1 MVFDKILDILFP
13 PKCIICGKVLD
24 KNADLLLCDACE
36 TGYKFKIICCSKCSG
51 VMTETKRPVCYTCRA
66 SKRYFDGAVSA
77 SRYTGML
84 RKAIHRFKF
93 RGKAHMTKTL
103 AGLIEYAF
111 IKSGAKAEAF
121 DFVASVPPDMKR
133 YRKRGFDHAGLLGKA
148 ASEKLNVPFLDNAA
162 VKIKSNLPQHRLN
175 ARQRAANVRG
185 AYKVVKPDEIK
196 GKNILLIDDIF
207 TTGST
212 ANELSRM
219 LKKAGAKYVL
229 VATIAKTVPKI

>member
-1 MVFDKILDILFP
+1 MVFDKILDFLFP
-13 PKCIICGKVLD
+13 PKCIICGKLLD
-24 KNADLLLCDACE
+24 KNADTFICE
-36 TGYKFKIICCSKCSG
+36 KCNAEYKFKIICCSKCSG
-51 VMTETKRPVCYTCRA
+51 VMTETERPVCYTCRA
-66 SKRYFDGAVSA
+66 AKRYFDGAVSA
-77 SRYTGML
+77 SRYTENL
-84 RKAIHRFKF
+84 RKAIHRYKF
-93 RGKAHMTKTL
+93 HPEPYMAKTL
-103 AGLIEYAF
+103 AGFIEYAF
-111 IKSGAKAEAF
+111 IKSGAKADSF
-121 DFVASVPPDMKR
+121 DFILTVPPDKKR
-133 YRKRGFDHAGLLGKA
+133 YRNRGFDHTALLGKA

-196 GKNILLIDDIF
+196 CKNILLIDDVF

-212 ANELSRM
+212 AGEVSKM

>member
-1 MVFDKILDILFP
+1 MVFDKILDFLFP
-13 PKCIICGKVLD
+13 PKCIICGKLLD
-24 KNADLLLCDACE
+24 KNADSLLCDACE
-36 TGYKFKIICCSKCSG
+36 TEYKFKIICCSKCSG
-51 VMTETKRPVCYTCRA
+51 AMTETERPVCYTCRA
-66 SKRYFDGAVSA
+66 AKRYFDGAVSA
-77 SRYTGML
+77 SRYTENL

-93 RGKAHMTKTL
+93 RGEAHMTKTL

-148 ASEKLNVPFLDNAA
+148 AAEKLGIPFYDNAA

-175 ARQRAANVRG
+175 ARQRASNVRG

-196 GKNILLIDDIF
+196 GKSILLIDDVF

-212 ANELSRM
+212 AGEVSRM